1 MNSLMGS
8 SPLARGTQTLEAR
21 WRDPAGLIPARAGNT
36 PRTSVEIWGVW
47 AHPRSRGEHF
57 HAALCGQPEVGSSP
71 LARGTQTRLSD
82 TPKCLGLIPARAG
95 NTRKILPP
103 WPQTWA
109 HPRSRGEHT
118 ERQTPMDSEQG
129 SSPLARGTL
138 VLIMLLLMVFGLIP
152 ARAGNTP
159 RLRCVIRF
167 SRAHP
172 RSRGEHWFTVSSLT
186 CYLGSSPLARGTL
199 SRHRA
204 QLLKLG
210 LIPARAGN
218 TRHRD
223 HSTPCPRAHPRSRGE
238 HYCH

>member
-1 MNSLMGS
+1 
-8 SPLARGTQTLEAR
+8 
-21 WRDPAGLIPARAGNT
+21 
-36 PRTSVEIWGVW
+36 
-47 AHPRSRGEHF
+47 
-57 HAALCGQPEVGSSP
+57 
-71 LARGTQTRLSD
+71 
-82 TPKCLGLIPARAG
+82 
-95 NTRKILPP
+95 
-103 WPQTWA
+103 
-109 HPRSRGEHT
+109 
-118 ERQTPMDSEQG
+118 MDSEQG

-238 HYCH
+238 HPSNPPQHFQIPGSSPLARGTLCGLPVVTLCPGLIPARAGNTGHLLPLVLRRRAHPRSRGEHLKPGYGEICAWGSSPLARGTHVRFIVVRLLAGLIPARAGNTRTLFASSPAS